1 MPIRVFVY
9 GSLKKGL
16 GNHRL
21 LEKSKYLGRCFVE
34 GRYKMLNLGGFPG
47 LVQSGQ
53 FAETRIVGEV
63 YQITEDTL
71 RSLDW
76 LEGHPR
82 FYTRHKLATPWKNA
96 WCYFLPDTY
105 VGRYGEVPHIW
116 RPTQEEQEWF
126 KGLEVPTPPAEG
138 TTCSSSHI

>member
-21 LEKSKYLGRCFVE
+21 LEQSKFLGRCYIE
-34 GRYKMLNLGGFPG
+34 GRFKLLNLGGFPG
-47 LVQSGQ
+47 LVKKDDLPVMKV
-53 FAETRIVGEV
+53 VGEV
-63 YQITEDTL
+63 YQINEDTL

-82 FYTRHKLATPWKNA
+82 FYERSKVPTPWKNA
-96 WCYFLPDTY
+96 WTYFLPPSY
-105 VGRYGEVPHIW
+105 LGKYSEVESIW
-116 RPTQEEQEWF
+116 RPTDEEKEWF
-126 KGLEVPTPPAEG
+126 KGVENPTTSEATSCG
-138 TTCSSSHI
+138 SSHI